1 MAPSLLFV
9 SLFFYFYLRAVPRTR
24 HTFQCMGWRKR
35 DQGLRHKNCKGD
47 YEVVQYLWFDGTP
60 QLLLTQ
66 RVFLIKLLFF
76 HLAICIIF
84 SLFPLFD
91 NQANELCHNNNHL
104 RHVQITS

>member
-1 MAPSLLFV
+1 
-9 SLFFYFYLRAVPRTR
+9 
-24 HTFQCMGWRKR
+24 MGWRKR
-35 DQGLRHKNCKGD
+35 DEGLRYKNCKGD

-66 RVFLIKLLFF
+66 RVFPIKLLF
-76 HLAICIIF
+76 HLALCIYIF
-84 SLFPLFD
+84 LSFPLFD